1 MSSSASSRAR
11 LVIPS
16 FTLAVLAVPAAA
28 AADGEGSPN
37 ESVAEVEAGDVAEAP
52 IHDLDAPVNGIDAP
66 VQDLTARVEDLTVA
80 TESEDGSLTDAEND
94 EERTVTLAADVL
106 FEFDEAELT
115 DDASQTLED
124 AARILEE
131 EADGTTVNIDGYTD
145 AKGADSHNQPL
156 SQDRAEAVEREL
168 DELVTGVDITYE
180 VEGHGS
186 ADPVAPNEIDGED
199 NPEGREKNRRV
210 EIRFPR

>member
-1 MSSSASSRAR
+1 MSSSASFRAR
-11 LVIPS
+11 PVILTLGLV
-16 FTLAVLAVPAAA
+16 VLAAPAEA
-28 AADGEGSPN
+28 AADGEDSPN
-37 ESVAEVEAGDVAEAP
+37 ETVAEVDAGDVAEAP
-52 IHDLDAPVNGIDAP
+52 IHDLDAPVNDVDAP
-66 VQDLTARVEDLTVA
+66 AQDLTARVDDLTTA
-80 TESEDGSLTDAEND
+80 TESEDGSLTDSEND

-115 DDASQTLED
+115 DDAGQTLQN
-124 AARILEE
+124 AARVLEE

-145 AKGADSHNQPL
+145 TTGSDSHNQPL
-156 SQDRAEAVEREL
+156 SEDRAEAVEQEL
-168 DELVTGVDITYE
+168 DELVTGIDITYE

-210 EIRFPR
+210 EVRFPR

>member
-11 LVIPS
+11 LVIPPL
-16 FTLAVLAVPAAA
+16 TLAALAVPAVAV
-28 AADGEGSPN
+28 ADGAAPSP
-37 ESVAEVEAGDVAEAP
+37 ETVAEVEAGDVAEAP
-52 IHDLDAPVNGIDAP
+52 IHDLDAPV
-66 VQDLTARVEDLTVA
+66 VDLNARVEDLTVA

-115 DDASQTLED
+115 DDASQTLEQ
-124 AARILEE
+124 AASVLEE

-145 AKGADSHNQPL
+145 SKGSDSHNQPL
-156 SQDRAEAVEREL
+156 SQERAEAVEREL
-168 DELVTGVDITYE
+168 NELVTGVDITYE
-180 VEGHGS
+180 VAGHGS

-210 EIRFPR
+210 EISFPN